1 MTFMLGICPSYVT
14 LLWHTIMAHCYLTLL
29 WHTIIVHYF
38 WYTIMAQYYGTL
50 SYSAYFTGHNIDSL
64 FEDIHWLLLIATNI
78 LTLDCTGD
86 KASIPSDIFAY
97 EVKCQQ
103 RGEVDVNASVAYISK
118 LGRGCGTENSKL
130 PQTFITYM
138 MLLYTSLEFKFK

>member
-1 MTFMLGICPSYVT
+1 
-14 LLWHTIMAHCYLTLL
+14 MARC
-29 WHTIIVHYF
+29 
-38 WYTIMAQYYGTL
+38 YGTI
-50 SYSAYFTGHNIDSL
+50 SYSASFTGRNIDSL

-103 RGEVDVNASVAYISK
+103 RGEVDVNASVEYISK

-130 PQTFITYM
+130 PHSFIACII
-138 MLLYTSLEFKFK
+138 LLPR